1 MSLSVAV
8 FILRPLSLNNN
19 FFLLQN
25 FGTAAKFF
33 PVQSD
38 TEKYLVQTKESFGLS
53 PKERFLEPKEK
64 KHFTCCFTTT
74 DYINFLQYT
83 PAHPR
88 LLIKS
93 IPYRQ
98 AFCLQNI
105 CAKTSEL
112 SKNLL
117 VLKESFIN

>member
-19 FFLLQN
+19 FFLLQTIWDSCKI
-25 FGTAAKFF
+25 FSSPVRHRKIPGSDKRKFWIISKGKVFRAK
-33 PVQSD
+33 
-38 TEKYLVQTKESFGLS
+38 
-53 PKERFLEPKEK
+53 RK
-64 KHFTCCFTTT
+64 KTLFHLLFHNNRLHKFS
-74 DYINFLQYT
+74 T